1 MIKLFGVP
9 AKAGTPGL
17 LRYFRN
23 TTMTKVLLLI
33 CLIIFAAMVCV
44 GQTSSKPS
52 PAAAAIRKVMDDQ
65 AEAWN
70 RGDID
75 GFMLGYWKSEKL
87 LFVSGDNV
95 TRGWLPTLERYKT
108 SYNSR
113 EKMGK
118 LTFSGLEITL
128 LSGDA
133 ASVLGSWRLER
144 AGDEPHG
151 KFTLL
156 FRKFKDGW
164 KIVQDHTS

>member
-1 MIKLFGVP
+1 MLVP
-9 AKAGTPGL
+9 ALVQPG
-17 LRYFRN
+17 RN
-23 TTMTKVLLLI
+23 MLKLLLI
-33 CLIIFAAMVCV
+33 LCFTASLAIVCF
-44 GQTSSKPS
+44 GQTVSKPS

-65 AEAWN
+65 AAAWN

-75 GFMLGYWKSEKL
+75 GFMLGYWNSEKL
-87 LFVSGDNV
+87 IFVSGDNV
-95 TRGWLPTLERYKT
+95 TRGWQPTLERYKT

-118 LTFSGLEITL
+118 LTFSGLEIMV
-128 LSGDA
+128 LSRDA